1 MMSRDTGR
9 TLDVMTHIKQS
20 IQDIL
25 TTPLGSRVMRREYGS
40 LLFALTDAPMDRVTV
55 LDIIQASIAAIRRWE
70 PRVAVDRVQVTDVA
84 EGHITLALDIRYLP
98 NGGPARLEGIVV

>member
-9 TLDVMTHIKQS
+9 TLDVMSHIRQS

-25 TTPLGSRVMRREYGS
+25 TTPLGTRVMRREYGS

-55 LDIIQASIAAIRRWE
+55 LDIIQASVSAIRRWE
-70 PRVAVDRVQVTDVA
+70 SRVAVDRIQVTDVT

-98 NGGPARLEGIVV
+98 DGAPARLEGIVV